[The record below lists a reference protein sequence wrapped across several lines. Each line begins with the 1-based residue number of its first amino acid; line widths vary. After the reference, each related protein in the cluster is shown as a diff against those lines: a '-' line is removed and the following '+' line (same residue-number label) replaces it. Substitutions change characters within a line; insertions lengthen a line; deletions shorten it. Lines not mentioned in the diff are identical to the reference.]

1 MQNFGTLANITHHEM
16 VRLRT
21 RGENLAVISQGL
33 SPGVPV
39 VQRNHGFIN
48 FQPRAPVPTQHR
60 EDNPRLQVTL
70 RIRLEKKISL
80 VKGAIYP
87 SNLDNKTAKHLCFFF
102 YIICSLIAVFS
113 ACTVSPSVKLWVKC
127 NGYAKQK
134 VAHFLAAKVENNA
147 FIKQITKFCGSV
159 NISNTSNCPSFFL
172 IIMLVAGQPVC
183 FWESRYGAYVW
194 YNSAVPSFLFFFWV
208 PREKSF
214 KKHRLFSF
222 N

>member
-1 MQNFGTLANITHHEM
+1 MHNNLNSHHRNHVLELQDSGRVLYKSFLKFLIRKKKHVSRSLQNFGTLANITHHEM

-21 RGENLAVISQGL
+21 RGENLAVIFQGL

-102 YIICSLIAVFS
+102 FTLF
-113 ACTVSPSVKLWVKC
+113 
-127 NGYAKQK
+127 
-134 VAHFLAAKVENNA
+134 AA
-147 FIKQITKFCGSV
+147 
-159 NISNTSNCPSFFL
+159 
-172 IIMLVAGQPVC
+172 
-183 FWESRYGAYVW
+183 
-194 YNSAVPSFLFFFWV
+194 
-208 PREKSF
+208 
-214 KKHRLFSF
+214 
-222 N
+222 